1 MNSPILLD
9 VADGVATLT
18 LNRPAALNALSFEML
33 SALADITA
41 RLARRTDLRVV
52 VIGGAG
58 EHFMAGGDIHDFA
71 SQLHLSPESRIA
83 SFRAT
88 IEQHVN
94 RSIEALAELRVP
106 VVARVHGA
114 CAGFGLSLVLACD
127 LVVAADSASFTT
139 AYASIGLSGDGGMS
153 WFLPRIVGRHKA
165 FELFLLA
172 ERFDAAEALRLGI
185 ANRVVPAAELDAA
198 VAMLVGRIVGGPR
211 EAYAEMKR
219 LLNQSPDQSLDTQ
232 LQLEAEAFA
241 RCSARPDFDEGVGAF
256 LAKRAPRFN
265 G

>member
-1 MNSPILLD
+1 MTTVLYEVRD
-9 VADGVATLT
+9 RVAHLT
-18 LNRPAALNALSFEML
+18 LNRPESLNALN
-33 SALADITA
+33 LAMIEDLRLATA
-41 RLARRTDLRVV
+41 RAEVDGDVRAIL
-52 VIGGAG
+52 ISGAG